1 MHQQPRSVC
10 SGAPPRDHAGR
21 GLGPILSSEPPPDS
35 HGQYVQYDCPCC
47 LLDPPTNMAKEISSA
62 PRAPPRRQTQRLLRG
77 QLLARAA
84 PMARLLTAVL
94 LHSLALAQDQQ
105 PDSAAP
111 AAAAAATGGDAAV
124 DAPAAAA
131 VADAAAAT
139 AAAAAAAT
147 PKLPDGWA
155 QGDLDGTLFYYPI
168 ETPEKVQWEH
178 PSPVRKQPS

>member
-1 MHQQPRSVC
+1 M
-10 SGAPPRDHAGR
+10 
-21 GLGPILSSEPPPDS
+21 
-35 HGQYVQYDCPCC
+35 YKDCPCF
-47 LLDPPTNMAKEISSA
+47 DPTTNMAKEISSA

-77 QLLARAA
+77 QLLAQAA

-178 PSPVRKQPS
+178 PSPVRNSPAEAEPASDCAHRLTESVSASAVPDTPR

>member
-1 MHQQPRSVC
+1 MITCIKIAPALIRRQIWQKKSAARP
-10 SGAPPRDHAGR
+10 GAPP
-21 GLGPILSSEPPPDS
+21 
-35 HGQYVQYDCPCC
+35 
-47 LLDPPTNMAKEISSA
+47 A
-62 PRAPPRRQTQRLLRG
+62 PNPRLLRG